1 MANPS
6 GSSTATSL
14 TGTHLIDTPLL
25 NKGTAFT
32 EQERHLLL
40 LEGLLPPHYETLD
53 EQVARCYEAFSS
65 QPTDLEKHVYLR
77 NLQDTNETLFYRLM
91 LDHITEM
98 MPIVY
103 TPIVGLACQKFSH
116 IYRRPRG
123 VFISYPERAHMDQI
137 FSNVDRDIEV
147 IVVTD
152 GERILGLGDQGA
164 GGMGIPIGKLSLYT
178 LCGGIAPEKTLP
190 ILLDLGTNNEERL
203 KDPTY
208 IGWRENRIRDKEY
221 DAFIEQFVQA
231 VIKRFPNVLLQWE
244 DFASA
249 DAAPIL
255 DRYRDQLCTFNDDI
269 QGTAAV
275 ATGTILSALEVAQKP
290 LSEAKIVMLGAGSAG
305 LGITLQLQRTMVRE
319 GLSEQEAKQK
329 CFVIDQNGLLCND
342 REGLSETL
350 QQLAQKREDLSSWD
364 CGTTESIGL
373 DDVVRNAKPDV
384 LVGVTGVAGLF
395 TEEVIRDMA
404 THVDRPIIFP
414 LSNPT
419 SRAEATP
426 ANLLNWTDGKALVAT
441 GSPFDPVTHAGKEFT
456 IAQCNNSYIFP
467 AMGLAIRSVGARRVL
482 DEMFMAAGLALREVS
497 PAMKNPQASLL
508 PCLEDMREVSLHIAK
523 AVAVE
528 AIRQG
533 VADDIAEEDIDARL
547 QSTMWVPEYQE
558 ITLAK

>member
-1 MANPS
+1 MATPS
-6 GSSTATSL
+6 DSSTATSL

-32 EQERHLLL
+32 EQERHMLL

-53 EQVARCYEAFSS
+53 EQVVRCYEAFSG

-123 VFISYPERAHMDQI
+123 VFISYPERAHMDHI

-208 IGWRENRIRDKEY
+208 IGWRKNRIRDKEY

-231 VIKRFPNVLLQWE
+231 VMKRFPNVLLQWE

-319 GLSEQEAKQK
+319 GLSEQEAKQR
-329 CFVIDQNGLLCND
+329 CFVIDQNGLLCDD
-342 REGLSETL
+342 REGLNETL
-350 QQLAQKREDLSSWD
+350 QQLAQKREDLSGWD

-497 PAMKNPQASLL
+497 PALKNPQASLL

-528 AIRQG
+528 AVRQG
-533 VADDIAEEDIDARL
+533 VADDIAEEEIDARL

>member
-53 EQVARCYEAFSS
+53 EQVARCYEAFSG

-290 LSEAKIVMLGAGSAG
+290 LSEAKIIMLGAGSAG

-508 PCLEDMREVSLHIAK
+508 PCLEHMREVSLHIAK

>member
-1 MANPS
+1 MTNPS
-6 GSSTATSL
+6 GSPTATSL

-25 NKGTAFT
+25 NKGTAFS

-53 EQVARCYEAFSS
+53 EQVVRCYEAFSG

-123 VFISYPERAHMDQI
+123 VFISYPERAHMDHI

-208 IGWRENRIRDKEY
+208 IGWRKNRIRDKEY
-221 DAFIEQFVQA
+221 DDFIEQFVQA
-231 VIKRFPNVLLQWE
+231 VMKRFPDVLLQWE

-255 DRYRDQLCTFNDDI
+255 DRYRDKLCTFNDDI

-290 LSEAKIVMLGAGSAG
+290 LSQAKIVMLGAGSAG

-319 GLSEQEAKQK
+319 GLSEQEAKQR
-329 CFVIDQNGLLCND
+329 CFVIDQNGLLCDD
-342 REGLSETL
+342 REGLNETL
-350 QQLAQKREDLSSWD
+350 QQLAQKREDLSGWD

-497 PAMKNPQASLL
+497 PALKNPQASLL

-528 AIRQG
+528 AVRQG
-533 VADDIAEEDIDARL
+533 VADDISEEEIDARL